1 MSDKERIAQLEAE
14 NKKLR
19 KQVEK
24 LKHDNYE
31 MEDSMERIHDLAK
44 VWTGEPCY
52 ITGHEDELYDAE
64 EDGYA

>member
-24 LKHDNYE
+24 LKSKCYE
-31 MEDSMERIHDLAK
+31 MEDSMERVHDLVK
-44 VWTGEPCY
+44 VWTSEPCY
-52 ITGHEDELYDAE
+52 ITGNEDDKYDAE